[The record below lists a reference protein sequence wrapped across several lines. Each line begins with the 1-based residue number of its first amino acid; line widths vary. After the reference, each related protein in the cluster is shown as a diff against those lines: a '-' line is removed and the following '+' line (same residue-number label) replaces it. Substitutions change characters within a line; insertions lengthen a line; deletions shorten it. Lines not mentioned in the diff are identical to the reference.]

1 MLALNMI
8 DYIPDVEGSA
18 EYFRVSL
25 PKPQTQ
31 TQNIT
36 LGAAPAAQQA
46 QQSAG
51 AHRPPELTSGSGR
64 ESTQVRLGLD
74 SDSWAHS
81 GFWTGL

>member
-51 AHRPPELTSGSGR
+51 AHRPPELTSGSGLW
-64 ESTQVRLGLD
+64 SL
-74 SDSWAHS
+74 AS
-81 GFWTGL
+81 GW

>member
-1 MLALNMI
+1 MQLLCTKGKACMLALNMI

-51 AHRPPELTSGSGR
+51 AHRPPELASGSGLW
-64 ESTQVRLGLD
+64 SLG
-74 SDSWAHS
+74 S
-81 GFWTGL
+81 GI

>member
-1 MLALNMI
+1 MQLLCTKGKACMLALNMI

-46 QQSAG
+46 RSSQQERTA
-51 AHRPPELTSGSGR
+51 P
-64 ESTQVRLGLD
+64 QN
-74 SDSWAHS
+74 
-81 GFWTGL
+81 